1 MFRLVFVNAVN
12 QDNPLHFIEMSFHW
26 LLAVLMVPFYIV
38 PFSMNKVCDYLYLNK
53 VLMWRSHTTFLAEL
67 SIRNNLLGNP

>member
-12 QDNPLHFIEMSFHW
+12 QDNPLHFIEMSFRW

-53 VLMWRSHTTFLAEL
+53 V
-67 SIRNNLLGNP
+67 